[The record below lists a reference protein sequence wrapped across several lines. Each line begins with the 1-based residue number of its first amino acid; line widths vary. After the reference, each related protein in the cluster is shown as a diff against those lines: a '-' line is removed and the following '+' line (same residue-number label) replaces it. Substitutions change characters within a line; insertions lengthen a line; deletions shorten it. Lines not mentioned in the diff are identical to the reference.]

1 VHKKTYTE
9 KMQRKLILPKIKYHI
24 LVGYKPKKQSISKK
38 GANKRPRQCKSNKA
52 SHLIRIQL
60 YNSIKHCVPIRA
72 CIKTSSTHSK
82 YAKQRIS
89 IHIGGSL
96 YAL

>member
-1 VHKKTYTE
+1 
-9 KMQRKLILPKIKYHI
+9 MQRKLILPKIKYHI
-24 LVGYKPKKQSISKK
+24 LVGYKPKNRVSPKK
-38 GANKRPRQCKSNKA
+38 GANKRPRRCKSNKA

-72 CIKTSSTHSK
+72 SIKTSSTHSK

-89 IHIGGSL
+89 KHIGGEFVCIVEDVFIHL
-96 YAL
+96 